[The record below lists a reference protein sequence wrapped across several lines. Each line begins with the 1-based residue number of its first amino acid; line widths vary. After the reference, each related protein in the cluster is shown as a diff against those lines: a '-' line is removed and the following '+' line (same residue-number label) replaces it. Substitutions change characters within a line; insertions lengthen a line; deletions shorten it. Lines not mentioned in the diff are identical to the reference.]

1 MQVVAQAGLKSTE
14 DIPVKLRLNHL
25 RLKLRLN
32 QPDLFIQAILTKF
45 CKGSKNQTN
54 ITKTNNKT
62 RKPETKLVLDVDV

>member
-1 MQVVAQAGLKSTE
+1 MQVVAQAGFKSTE

-45 CKGSKNQTN
+45 CKSSKKQISQKN
-54 ITKTNNKT
+54 NNKT
-62 RKPETKLVLDVDV
+62 RKTETKLVLDVDV